1 MSALPLVSESELP
14 LIAARESG
22 GGPGVVVAESPLMR
36 RLLERLRAAA
46 TVDRPVLLVGATG
59 TGRGFLARVLHGMAG
74 RDKRQL
80 VEVSCLSAPLPEFWT
95 EAAER
100 ARGGTLLVTDLDRL
114 DEYGQRDL
122 HCVLAKLATQ
132 AKPPQL
138 VATALPEIDQ
148 QPRAGRFARALY
160 DRLAVLRIDVPT
172 LQERSEDLPVL
183 AQLLLTEQA
192 AAHGRPSPVL
202 TTEAQRLLKGYSWP
216 GNVREL
222 SNILWRALLW
232 TESSTI
238 PAEQLQLLLPA
249 SQPRAEVRLPI
260 GTTLADAEQQLIL
273 ATLRACDGN
282 KQLTASR
289 LGITRR
295 TLYQKL
301 TRYKK
306 WS

>member
-1 MSALPLVSESELP
+1 
-14 LIAARESG
+14 
-22 GGPGVVVAESPLMR
+22 MR
-36 RLLERLRAAA
+36 RLLDRLRAAA

-59 TGRGFLARVLHGMAG
+59 TGRSFLARLLHGMAG

-80 VEVSCLSAPLPEFWT
+80 VEVSCLSAPLPEFWD

-114 DEYGQRDL
+114 DEYGQRDM
-122 HCVLAKLATQ
+122 HCLLAKLATQ
-132 AKPPQL
+132 ARPPQL
-138 VATALPEIDQ
+138 VATALPELDHQ
-148 QPRAGRFARALY
+148 QRSGRFARALY

-172 LQERSEDLPVL
+172 LRERSEDLPAL

-192 AAHGRPSPVL
+192 ASHGRPSPAL
-202 TTEAQRLLKGYSWP
+202 TTEAQRLLSGYSWP

-222 SNILWRALLW
+222 SNVLWRALLW

-238 PAEQLQLLLPA
+238 TAQQVQQLLPA
-249 SQPRAEVRLPI
+249 SQPRAEEVRLLL